1 MAKAYKAKWIMAQ
14 EGNIY
19 EDCAL
24 ITDEGKVF
32 TIVKQNEIDSSIK
45 HIKEFSNAVITPG
58 FINLH
63 NHLQYTNIGKT
74 KLKGFRENV
83 KKIFTDFKKHYHLA
97 GIPRNSFTYKLAD
110 LLSEYFC
117 YTKEDKIKSFKKGLE
132 LSVLNGTT
140 CICQLSKES
149 KYFDLLNETP
159 VKTYLF
165 FELFSDSVET
175 SKEEFRNT
183 QKRINKLMKQKSEN
197 TYIGIAP
204 HSVTS
209 VHKRLFKILVK
220 YCKKNNILLT
230 IRLAESKDEI
240 DWLKHGFSDSD
251 VLGAFCG
258 NKKFDPAI
266 QGVTPVIYLKSMDVL
281 NKQMIATYGNYLTD
295 EDLEIL
301 KENKVSFCYC
311 PRVSKKLHNK
321 VLDFEE
327 VNETFKKRY
336 GFGTNS
342 LAFNDDLS
350 LLNEVKSV
358 NNGVLNADEVIAHLT
373 IYPAKILRLDN
384 ITGSLESGKDADFN
398 VFFLNDNEDYNA
410 VINKSRPDYVYI
422 KGRKVVSKGG
432 LVSAV

>member
-1 MAKAYKAKWIMAQ
+1 M
-14 EGNIY
+14 
-19 EDCAL
+19 
-24 ITDEGKVF
+24 
-32 TIVKQNEIDSSIK
+32 
-45 HIKEFSNAVITPG
+45 
-58 FINLH
+58 
-63 NHLQYTNIGKT
+63 
-74 KLKGFRENV
+74 
-83 KKIFTDFKKHYHLA
+83 
-97 GIPRNSFTYKLAD
+97 
-110 LLSEYFC
+110 
-117 YTKEDKIKSFKKGLE
+117 
-132 LSVLNGTT
+132 
-140 CICQLSKES
+140 
-149 KYFDLLNETP
+149 
-159 VKTYLF
+159 
-165 FELFSDSVET
+165 FSDSVET

-321 VLDFEE
+321 VLDFEK

-422 KGRKVVSKGG
+422 KGKGELLFEDDPDSVINLSCLKQGIGLAGEDVGKVRIRKNSGIKKILTIENLTTFFRWQEKDSLMIYLGGYHNSVRRKLLELLYQDFPKAEYLHFGDIDVGGFEIYRDLCRKTGIPFKTYHMGIEELEKYEAYTQELTGNDRKRLAALIQKAESEGKDIRVLLYMKEKGRKLEQEG
-432 LVSAV
+432 IRQI